1 MRPSRLRGARG
12 TARVAGRGLTLAI
25 LLVVFALNFM
35 DRQILAVLAE
45 PIKRDLALSDTQVGL
60 LYGLAFAVFYTALGI
75 PLARLADRF
84 DRARIITW
92 SLAVFSLMTALCGAA
107 ASYWQLL
114 LARVGVGVGEAGTN
128 PPSHSMIADL
138 YPVDRRSTAM
148 AIFALGPCLGVL
160 LGFLVGGWLGQIL
173 GWRAA
178 FLVAGLV
185 GLAFAAAAHLLLK
198 DPGRVDAQG
207 IAEQPHALPG
217 PRAVWRTL
225 WRHAS
230 TRHLFM
236 GAAVCSIAGYAA
248 IGWLPAFLI
257 RSHGMSVSAAGTALA
272 LTIGIVG
279 GAGTLLGGLLAD
291 RIGKRNAA
299 WRLRIVAIASLAAI
313 PAWLAMLFAAGSA
326 ATLALLVPC
335 GALLAFYLGPTF
347 AMVQSLVDPRMR
359 AVAAALLLLV
369 MNLIGLGLGPVAGR
383 VPERCPARRAW
394 RRFTAA
400 RPARR
405 AAGVLVVGL
414 SLRGGRADDLGR
426 SSECGGGNP
435 GSGGGVKSELRIAT
449 GAGASSACGSVA

>member
-1 MRPSRLRGARG
+1 MR
-12 TARVAGRGLTLAI
+12 
-25 LLVVFALNFM
+25 
-35 DRQILAVLAE
+35 RQ
-45 PIKRDLALSDTQVGL
+45 
-60 LYGLAFAVFYTALGI
+60 
-75 PLARLADRF
+75 
-84 DRARIITW
+84 
-92 SLAVFSLMTALCGAA
+92 
-107 ASYWQLL
+107 SYWQLL

-128 PPSHSMIADL
+128 PASHSMIADL

-178 FLVAGLV
+178 FLVAGVAGLV
-185 GLAFAAAAHLLLK
+185 IAAAAHLLLK
-198 DPGRVDAQG
+198 DPGRVDVQG
-207 IAEQPHALPG
+207 IATTDALPG

-236 GAAVCSIAGYAA
+236 GAAVCSIAAYAA
-248 IGWLPAFLI
+248 TGWLPAFLI
-257 RSHGMSVSAAGTALA
+257 RSHGMSVSAAGTVLA

-313 PAWLAMLFAAGSA
+313 PVWLAMLFAAGSA

-335 GALLAFYLGPTF
+335 SALLAFYLGPTF

-369 MNLIGLGLGPVAGR
+369 MNLIGLGLGPVAIGILSDALQAAHGSDSLR
-383 VPERCPARRAW
+383 HALLVVPPVYLWSAYHYEA
-394 RRFTAA
+394 AA
-400 RPARR
+400 RTISADLRN
-405 AAGVLVVGL
+405 AAGVTPEGE
-414 SLRGGRADDLGR
+414 A
-426 SSECGGGNP
+426 
-435 GSGGGVKSELRIAT
+435 A
-449 GAGASSACGSVA
+449 